1 MDPPATGLSTKD
13 QDCLL
18 SVLAPVLHRIDMASG
33 TDHAPLSHVAV
44 VSEADPLLRQSP
56 IIQEFVDE
64 TVFTSPAST
73 LTLLSDTVYDEQTPL
88 LAKSRRERSRPWYR
102 QAAPRLLVPF
112 ALASALCRG
121 MTLAPRVEVF
131 TQIACD
137 ELRIEPDRAYELASS
152 SHHAFPIGLDIPI
165 SLGTLPRTP
174 DPVHLTS
181 VLHLAGN
188 HSHATAIPSS
198 PLFSDACRLDPDV
211 QQGAAKLQTLIMT
224 LSGILSALTSGFWG
238 QFGDKHGRTGVI
250 ALTIFAMLATDCAFL
265 LAASQSTNPTY
276 SFLTASRLLVLAPL
290 FEGSLGG
297 FPTMQAA
304 FNAYIS
310 DATTPG
316 TSRAKI
322 FARFFGI
329 IFVGVAVGPTLSN
342 LLPFD
347 PFRSSITLGVL
358 NLVLVL
364 FFLPESLTKEQ
375 RIALAANRASLAS
388 EARKP
393 ENGGPIRRITG
404 YVTGAVRGT
413 FEPMAILLP
422 RKRKSQGQAVS
433 GNDWNLTYLA
443 ISLSLY
449 LLTIAIYSVKFL
461 YAQHAYAWGG
471 TELSYYISYMGVL
484 RALNLI
490 VILPYLIKVYKP
502 KSPKHSH
509 PPTSTMDHVYT
520 SPTVSPHGSAT
531 VLNTPITPTR
541 TNSLPVMP
549 TTSPSPPPSP
559 GTQTPTPMRGI
570 SAINAELIKRS
581 VHQSKEQHF
590 DLLVARISM
599 VMDFWSYFLLCSS
612 NSPTSFVLVTTL
624 SAFGG
629 GTSPAMQSLALGILG
644 GDEKDVGRLFGALSM
659 LSSISST
666 IFSPIIFGCIYTW
679 TVAFFPKAI
688 FIVATAVMTIAL
700 VFLTLVQPNRPL
712 RRRDVEDFPPR
723 GRSRRAKDLRRM
735 STYSG

>member
-13 QDCLL
+13 QDCLP

-165 SLGTLPRTP
+165 SLGTLPRTL

-181 VLHLAGN
+181 VLHLTGN

-250 ALTIFAMLATDCAFL
+250 ALTIFAMLATDCVFL
-265 LAASQSTNPTY
+265 LAASQSANPTY

-443 ISLSLY
+443 IALSLY

-490 VILPYLIKVYKP
+490 VILPCLQAQVTQALASTNIHDGPCIYLADRITTRLGH
-502 KSPKHSH
+502 SPKHTH
-509 PPTSTMDHVYT
+509 HTDPNKLPTSHADHVT
-520 SPTVSPHGSAT
+520 LSASLT
-531 VLNTPITPTR
+531 GYPDTHTHARDISHQLR
-541 TNSLPVMP
+541 THQALGAPVER
-549 TTSPSPPPSP
+549 T
-559 GTQTPTPMRGI
+559 
-570 SAINAELIKRS
+570 
-581 VHQSKEQHF
+581 HF

-700 VFLTLVQPNRPL
+700 VF
-712 RRRDVEDFPPR
+712 
-723 GRSRRAKDLRRM
+723 
-735 STYSG
+735 

>member
-1 MDPPATGLSTKD
+1 A
-13 QDCLL
+13 
-18 SVLAPVLHRIDMASG
+18 R
-33 TDHAPLSHVAV
+33 
-44 VSEADPLLRQSP
+44 
-56 IIQEFVDE
+56 
-64 TVFTSPAST
+64 
-73 LTLLSDTVYDEQTPL
+73 
-88 LAKSRRERSRPWYR
+88 
-102 QAAPRLLVPF
+102 
-112 ALASALCRG
+112 
-121 MTLAPRVEVF
+121 PRVRTCF
-131 TQIACD
+131 LIPSC
-137 ELRIEPDRAYELASS
+137 LPNRPRYPNLAWDP
-152 SHHAFPIGLDIPI
+152 AQN
-165 SLGTLPRTP
+165 T

-181 VLHLAGN
+181 VLHLTGN

-250 ALTIFAMLATDCAFL
+250 ALTIFAMLATDSVFL
-265 LAASQSTNPTY
+265 LAASQSANPTY

-304 FNAYIS
+304 LTHTY
-310 DATTPG
+310 
-316 TSRAKI
+316 
-322 FARFFGI
+322 
-329 IFVGVAVGPTLSN
+329 PTL
-342 LLPFD
+342 P
-347 PFRSSITLGVL
+347 
-358 NLVLVL
+358 
-364 FFLPESLTKEQ
+364 LPEHPAQRSLP
-375 RIALAANRASLAS
+375 ASLASSLSASPWVQHSATSYPLTPSAHPSHSACQPASLAS

-461 YAQHAYAWGG
+461 YAQHAYAWGD
-471 TELSYYISYMGVL
+471 
-484 RALNLI
+484 
-490 VILPYLIKVYKP
+490 LIKVYKP

-549 TTSPSPPPSP
+549 TTSLSPPPSP
-559 GTQTPTPMRGI
+559 GAQTPTPMRGI
-570 SAINAELIKRS
+570 SAINSELIKRS

-612 NSPTSFVLVTTL
+612 NSRPASSWSRPCPRLVADEPGDAE
-624 SAFGG
+624 SCV
-629 GTSPAMQSLALGILG
+629 GILG